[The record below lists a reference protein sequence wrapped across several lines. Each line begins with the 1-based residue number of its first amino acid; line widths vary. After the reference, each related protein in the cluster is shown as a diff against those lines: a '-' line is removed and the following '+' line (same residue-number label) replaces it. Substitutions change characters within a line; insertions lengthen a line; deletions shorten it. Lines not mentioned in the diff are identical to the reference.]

1 MPHRDTPH
9 AGPLQGLCVL
19 VPRGGP
25 WGEDAADRLRHLGAE
40 PLVVPLVAF
49 APPEDAAPLDA
60 ALDRLRRGA
69 YDWLVVTSATTVD
82 ALVERGV
89 TTAPGIPVTAVD
101 SAVERDSD
109 NAPGP
114 PVTEVETSVERRPPV
129 PPGTRVAAVG
139 AATRAAC
146 ERAGMVVALVPEADH
161 SALGLAAAL
170 PDDAGHVLLP
180 QSDLADPGLAR
191 GLRSRGVD
199 VDAVVAYRTVPAA
212 VDPTVRAAVRRG
224 DVGAVLVTSG
234 SVARQVAV
242 QLGPLPATT
251 LVACLGPRTAAD
263 AAAAGLHVDVIAPDR
278 TLPALL
284 AALAAHRP

>member
-1 MPHRDTPH
+1 MSGPAASRD
-9 AGPLQGLCVL
+9 ARPLQGLRVL

-25 WGEDAADRLRHLGAE
+25 WGEDVADRLRGLGAE

-49 APPEDAAPLDA
+49 APPEDAVPLDA

-89 TTAPGIPVTAVD
+89 TVPRATPTAAVD
-101 SAVERDSD
+101 
-109 NAPGP
+109 APHGRGATLP
-114 PVTEVETSVERRPPV
+114 PS
-129 PPGTRVAAVG
+129 TRVAAVG

-146 ERAGMVVALVPEADH
+146 ERAGIVVDLVPEADH
-161 SALGLAAAL
+161 SAIGLAAAL

-191 GLRSRGVD
+191 ALRSRGAD
-199 VDAVVAYRTVPAA
+199 VDAVVAYRTVPVTA
-212 VDPTVRAAVRRG
+212 DPAVRAAVRRG

-234 SVARQVAV
+234 SVARQVAA

-251 LVACLGPRTAAD
+251 LVACLGPRTATD

-284 AALAAHRP
+284 TALATHRP

>member
-25 WGEDAADRLRHLGAE
+25 WGEDVADRLRHLGAE

-82 ALVERGV
+82 ALVEHGATV
-89 TTAPGIPVTAVD
+89 PPATPTAAFDTPHGIP
-101 SAVERDSD
+101 
-109 NAPGP
+109 PI
-114 PVTEVETSVERRPPV
+114 
-129 PPGTRVAAVG
+129 TRVAAVG

-212 VDPTVRAAVRRG
+212 VDPAVRAAVRSG
-224 DVGAVLVTSG
+224 EVGAVLVTSG